1 MLLVVRSS
9 LILWQG
15 FLPRGF
21 AFLFGLSGCVAL
33 DLHPPNAPVAKGMSF
48 HVVMKIKGRM
58 LSNARAVR
66 AGEVAPASMQPHGE
80 ALAFAHAEEAPL
92 RRASDE
98 VTADTVSVI
107 LALLSYLTTHETAN
121 A

>member
-1 MLLVVRSS
+1 VGLAIRSGFT
-9 LILWQG
+9 LWRS

-58 LSNARAVR
+58 LSNVRAGR
-66 AGEVAPASMQPHGE
+66 AGEVTPASMQPHGE

-92 RRASDE
+92 GRASDE

-107 LALLSYLTTHETAN
+107 LALLSNMTRDETAN